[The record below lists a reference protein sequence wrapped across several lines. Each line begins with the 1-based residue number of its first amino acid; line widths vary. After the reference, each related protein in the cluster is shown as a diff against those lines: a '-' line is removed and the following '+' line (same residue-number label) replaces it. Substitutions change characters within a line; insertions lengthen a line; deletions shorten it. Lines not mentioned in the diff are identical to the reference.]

1 METGLKWLWFTVTRV
16 IGTRRICKWAGS
28 MAAYSDTTFAYPHV
42 KGYVALTIDD
52 GLCRTGG
59 CSLTTKVGQLLHE
72 HDARAT
78 FFICSDYLA
87 GCEQEAATLQRVCQP
102 LDRRPIGSLSQ
113 ARARCLTRGASRGK
127 ECHPCVGPVLG
138 LVVSR
143 AARPTDEI
151 DACHHHRGGYATRL
165 GRCLL

>member
-1 METGLKWLWFTVTRV
+1 MMETSLKWLWFTVTRV

-28 MAAYSDTTFAYPHV
+28 MAAYGDTTFAHPHV

-78 FFICSDYLA
+78 FFVCSDYLA
-87 GCEQEAATLQRVCQP
+87 GCEQEAAAL
-102 LDRRPIGSLSQ
+102 L
-113 ARARCLTRGASRGK
+113 
-127 ECHPCVGPVLG
+127 
-138 LVVSR
+138 
-143 AARPTDEI
+143 AAGNEF
-151 DACHHHRGGYATRL
+151 ANH
-165 GRCLL
+165 